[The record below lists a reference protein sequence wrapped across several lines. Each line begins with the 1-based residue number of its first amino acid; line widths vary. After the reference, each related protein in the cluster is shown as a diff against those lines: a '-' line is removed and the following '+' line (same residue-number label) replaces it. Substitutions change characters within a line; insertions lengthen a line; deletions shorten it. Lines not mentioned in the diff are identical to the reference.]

1 LPFFPTWPLRASGAR
16 DRRLPS
22 PRASR
27 LTALLVPSPSRSD
40 GFGDTATLEGDP
52 AAASAHLKAMT
63 SKMAESKRL
72 IKEYERVSKET
83 EGADLDAVAVRK
95 KEMVQK
101 LNTYVNKKKA
111 AQADIAARV
120 ASNAAAVGVPGAA
133 TAATVAGAAGTA
145 SLLAARV
152 GTDLPSAPI
161 DDPSAAALFKGA
173 SSALKGKASV
183 DSGAA
188 PEQVDLQVMELQD
201 VMQVGRDKMKAT
213 DDAIERSKKTVETTI
228 ALGQQTAEALRNQT
242 QQMERVVDDLDE
254 IHFSLKKSFK
264 VIRDLTRGLATDKCI
279 LALLF
284 LVVAGVVAIIAVK
297 IAGLDKNDEVIDVD
311 PLNNQNTGDSAARRL
326 HRRMLFD
333 DGEARDTRTGL
344 FLY

>member
-1 LPFFPTWPLRASGAR
+1 
-16 DRRLPS
+16 
-22 PRASR
+22 
-27 LTALLVPSPSRSD
+27 
-40 GFGDTATLEGDP
+40 
-52 AAASAHLKAMT
+52 MT

-72 IKEYERVSKET
+72 IKEYERVAVET
-83 EGADLDAVAVRK
+83 EGADPDAVAARK

-101 LNTYVNKKKA
+101 LNAYVNKKKA

-120 ASNAAAVGVPGAA
+120 ASTAAAVGVPGAA
-133 TAATVAGAAGTA
+133 AAVSAAGAAGAAAT
-145 SLLAARV
+145 LAARV
-152 GTDLPSAPI
+152 GSGASAAPT

-173 SSALKGKASV
+173 SSALKGKGVAGGSGGSGGKG
-183 DSGAA
+183 SGAA

-201 VMQVGRDKMKAT
+201 VMQVGRDAMKAT

-228 ALGQQTAEALRNQT
+228 QLGQQTAEALRNQT
-242 QQMERVVDDLDE
+242 EQMERVVDDLDE

-284 LVVAGVVAIIAVK
+284 LVVAGVVAIIVVK
-297 IAGLDKNDEVIDVD
+297 MAGLDENDKVIDVD
-311 PLNNQNTGDSAARRL
+311 PLNNQNNAADSAARRM

-333 DGEARDTRTGL
+333 DGEARDTMTGL
-344 FLY
+344 WL

>member
-1 LPFFPTWPLRASGAR
+1 MPFFPHVATSRVGCARPSSPLPPRLATDRASH
-16 DRRLPS
+16 P
-22 PRASR
+22 P
-27 LTALLVPSPSRSD
+27 PSRSN

-83 EGADLDAVAVRK
+83 EGADLDAVAARK

-120 ASNAAAVGVPGAA
+120 AS
-133 TAATVAGAAGTA
+133 TAAAAGTA
-145 SLLAARV
+145 ASLAARV
-152 GTDLPSAPI
+152 GTDLPSAPT

-173 SSALKGKASV
+173 SSALKGKASASASGTNGQ

-188 PEQVDLQVMELQD
+188 PTQVDLQVMELQD
-201 VMQVGRDKMKAT
+201 VMQVGRDAMKAT

-242 QQMERVVDDLDE
+242 VQMERVVDDLDE

-279 LALLF
+279 LTLLF

-297 IAGLDKNDEVIDVD
+297 IAGLDKNDEVINVD
-311 PLNNQNTGDSAARRL
+311 PLNNQNTEDSAARRL

-333 DGEARDTRTGL
+333 DGETRDTRTGL

>member
-1 LPFFPTWPLRASGAR
+1 
-16 DRRLPS
+16 
-22 PRASR
+22 
-27 LTALLVPSPSRSD
+27 
-40 GFGDTATLEGDP
+40 
-52 AAASAHLKAMT
+52 MT

-72 IKEYERVSKET
+72 IKEYERVASAA
-83 EGADLDAVAVRK
+83 EGADLDAVAGRK

-120 ASNAAAVGVPGAA
+120 ASTAAAVGVPGAA
-133 TAATVAGAAGTA
+133 AAATAAGAAGAAAT
-145 SLLAARV
+145 LAARV
-152 GTDLPSAPI
+152 GSDVPSAPT

-173 SSALKGKASV
+173 SSALKGKAVAGSSGSG
-183 DSGAA
+183 DASGAA

-201 VMQVGRDKMKAT
+201 VMQVGRDAMKAT

-228 ALGQQTAEALRNQT
+228 QLGQQTAEALRNQT

-297 IAGLDKNDEVIDVD
+297 IAGLDADDKVIDVD
-311 PLNNQNTGDSAARRL
+311 PLNNQNPPDSAARRM

-344 FLY
+344 WLY